1 MKRYALAAIAAATAT
16 LLPVVGTSPCKA
28 TVLPPE
34 EQAIP
39 TGYAVTSVLVT
50 GSNIATSIANFQ
62 SPSTFGSPT
71 WTGYV
76 GVFGGMLGV
85 GLGGAM
91 LVDDDAGDEG
101 TMLGIANILVGSVS
115 MIAGASSLVRA
126 KQPFEIGQAKF
137 DAGPLALRAGVLTRP
152 LPAVGFSARF

>member
-1 MKRYALAAIAAATAT
+1 MPAAED
-16 LLPVVGTSPCKA
+16 P
-28 TVLPPE
+28 
-34 EQAIP
+34 IP

-50 GSNIATSIANFQ
+50 STNIATSFANFQ
-62 SPSTFGSPT
+62 SPGSLGSPT

-91 LVDDDAGDEG
+91 LVDDDAGDEAP
-101 TMLGIANILVGSVS
+101 MLGIANILAGSVS

-126 KQPFEIGQAKF
+126 KRPIEIGQAKF
-137 DAGPLALRAGVLTRP
+137 DAGPLAIRAGVLTRP
-152 LPAVGFSARF
+152 LPAVGFTARF